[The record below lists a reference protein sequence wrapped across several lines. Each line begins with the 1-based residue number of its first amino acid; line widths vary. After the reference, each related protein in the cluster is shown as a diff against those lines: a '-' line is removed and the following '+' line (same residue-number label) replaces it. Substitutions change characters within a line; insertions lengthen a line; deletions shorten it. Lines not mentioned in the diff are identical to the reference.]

1 MHIREFGT
9 MPDGTVVSEYTL
21 ANHHGLELSVINYG
35 CTITSILVPDRQGQL
50 GDVVLGFDTLEA
62 YLSSNHYIGCVIG
75 RYANRIAGGQF
86 KLEGREYSLPVNLPP
101 HHLHGGL
108 HGFNK
113 KIWAAVPFEN
123 QEGEGVDFFYKSPD
137 GEEGYPGTLDV
148 MVRYMLSHENDI
160 DFHYSAKTDQPTILN
175 LSQHTYFNL
184 NDHGGDILQLEVKLN
199 ANQYLPVSPMMIPTG
214 QVNDVAGSPF
224 DFRKLKPVGKDISA
238 ANEQINI
245 ANGYDHNWVL
255 AKKENEL
262 SEAATLYDPDS
273 GRKMQV
279 YTTEPGIQLYT
290 GNFLDQLIGKGNRL
304 YGPYAG
310 LCLETQHFPDSP
322 NQPHFPSVVLLPDR
336 AFQSTTILHFSV
348 D

>member
-1 MHIREFGT
+1 MHIREFGM
-9 MPDGTVVSEYTL
+9 MPDGTKVTEYTL
-21 ANHHGLELSVINYG
+21 INQHGLEMSVINYG
-35 CTITSILVPDRQGQL
+35 CTITSILVPDRQGQP
-50 GDVVLGFDTLEA
+50 GDVVLGFDSLDG
-62 YLSSNHYIGCVIG
+62 YLGSNHYVGCVIG
-75 RYANRIAGGQF
+75 RYANRIAAGKF
-86 KLEGREYSLPVNLPP
+86 TLSGRNYSLQANLPP

-108 HGFNK
+108 NGFNK
-113 KIWAAVPFEN
+113 KLWSAVPFEN
-123 QEGEGVDFFYKSPD
+123 EEGEGVDFFYKSPD

-160 DFHYSAKTDQPTILN
+160 IFHYTAKTDQPTVIN

-184 NDHGGDILQLEVKLN
+184 NDHDAGILEHELMLR
-199 ANQYLPVSPMMIPTG
+199 ADQYLPVDHQMIPTG
-214 QVNDVAGSPF
+214 EFKDVNGSPF
-224 DFRKLKPVGKDISA
+224 DFRKMKQVGKDISA
-238 ANEQINI
+238 EDEQINI

-262 SEAATLYDPDS
+262 SEAAILYHHES

-290 GNFLDQLIGKGNRL
+290 GNFLDQQIGKGNSL
-304 YGPYAG
+304 NGPHAG

-322 NQPHFPSVVLLPDR
+322 NQPNFPSVVLNPGEP
-336 AFQSTTILHFSV
+336 FQSTTILHFSV

>member
-21 ANHHGLELSVINYG
+21 ANHHGLEMSVINYG

-50 GDVVLGFDTLEA
+50 GDVVLGFDSLDG
-62 YLSSNHYIGCVIG
+62 YLASHHYVGCVIG
-75 RYANRIAGGQF
+75 RYANRIAGGKF
-86 KLEGREYSLPVNLPP
+86 TLAGHEYSLPVNLPP

-108 HGFNK
+108 NGLNK
-113 KIWAAVPFEN
+113 KIWSAVPFEN
-123 QEGEGVDFFYKSPD
+123 DEGEGVDFFYKSPD

-148 MVRYMLSHENDI
+148 KVRYMLSHENDI
-160 DFHYSAKTDQPTILN
+160 IFHYSAKTDQSTIVN

-184 NDHGGDILQLEVKLN
+184 NNHDADILEHELMLN
-199 ANQYLPVSPMMIPTG
+199 ANQYLPVDPIMIPTG
-214 QVNDVAGSPF
+214 EMKDVHHSSF
-224 DFRKLKPVGKDISA
+224 DFRKMKPVGKDMSA
-238 ANEQINI
+238 TDEQISI

-255 AKKENEL
+255 SKKEGEL
-262 SEAATLYDPDS
+262 SEAAILFDPES

-290 GNFLDQLIGKGNRL
+290 GNFLDQQIGKSNSL
-304 YGPYAG
+304 YGPYSG

-322 NQPHFPSVVLLPDR
+322 NQPTFPSVVLNPGKP
-336 AFQSTTILHFSV
+336 FQSTTILHFSV